1 MDNFKN
7 EAMDSPYELMD
18 DELKGILGKRYQD
31 ESHLFT
37 PEAQERRRN
46 NRVVFTIRI
55 TAFMIVLMFGVRW
68 ANSVGIF
75 TSEELTFWVSICSIV
90 IGYNAGICVS
100 HLKGWRD

>member
-1 MDNFKN
+1 MDKKKN
-7 EAMDSPYELMD
+7 NVAVPS
-18 DELKGILGKRYQD
+18 DELLDESLRVILGNRYQD

-37 PEAQERRRN
+37 PEAQEHRRN
-46 NRVVFTIRI
+46 NRVIFTIKI

-75 TSEELTFWVSICSIV
+75 TSERFAFWVSICSIV
-90 IGYNAGICVS
+90 IGYNAGVCVS